1 MAEIV
6 NLRNARKRKAR
17 QERQRVAEENRIRHG
32 LPGHERRA
40 AGVERER
47 LAKTHEAHR
56 RQPADDAPPKDAEAG
71 NAQAGDADE

>member
-32 LPGHERRA
+32 LAGHQRRA
-40 AGVERER
+40 AEFERER
-47 LAKTHEAHR
+47 LAKAHEAHR

-71 NAQAGDADE
+71 EAEG